1 MARAD
6 RSVEEPGR
14 LGRETRLSSGVTLP
28 PECIPGEGLTPGVR
42 QSLDDAL
49 RTREL
54 VKVQFAKN
62 AEVKA
67 KTAANDLARDV
78 EADVVQTIGRTVTL
92 FRLNPELEQK
102 RRAKASEE
110 AP

>member
-1 MARAD
+1 
-6 RSVEEPGR
+6 V
-14 LGRETRLSSGVTLP
+14 TLSSKDRAHLRSFANRLQVTVH
-28 PECIPGEGLTPGVR
+28 IGKEGLTPGVR

-62 AEVKA
+62 AEVRAKA
-67 KTAANDLARDV
+67 AAGDLARAVD
-78 EADVVQTIGRTVTL
+78 ADVVQTIGRTVTL

-102 RRAKASEE
+102 RRARASED
-110 AP
+110 AR

>member
-1 MARAD
+1 M
-6 RSVEEPGR
+6 
-14 LGRETRLSSGVTLP
+14 TLSSKDRAHLRSFANRLQVTVH
-28 PECIPGEGLTPGVR
+28 IGKEGLTPGVR

-54 VKVQFAKN
+54 VKVQFAKSS
-62 AEVKA
+62 EVKA
-67 KTAANDLARDV
+67 KAAANDLARDMDA
-78 EADVVQTIGRTVTL
+78 EVVQAIGRTVTL

-110 AP
+110 AR